1 MDDSNFNNWSGWIND
16 SYFNKW
22 IGWMDDS
29 YFNSYR
35 VGLWIIVSLIVEVN

>member
-1 MDDSNFNNWSGWIND
+1 MIVILITGVVIND

-35 VGLWIIVSLIVEVN
+35 VGLWIIVSLIVGVN